1 MSIDELEK
9 KLYQQSAKKQ
19 VVLEKENK
27 TQKTSPLSVPVE
39 KEWDEEKLEENSE
52 KRFSIISKFSQYGRI
67 LFWILLVVIIV
78 AGGIAGFYFYKYYS
92 SRDINLLMEAPKEAL
107 IGVPFDLTVNFDNNS
122 GNILLDSKLSI
133 NLPDNSTLT
142 GDDFSKRIITKDL
155 GDLGVGTSLKEKF
168 SVIIIGEEQA
178 VKSFNASLSYSL
190 KSTLGT
196 RFEKIKNIEVS
207 VREPGIK
214 LDLTTPQKVLNSEEF
229 EMEVHYRNVAETD
242 FSNLELEMVYPPN
255 FTFKKSSVAPSV
267 GNRIWQ
273 LGSLAKGSEG
283 SFTINGSVVGQ
294 EMSFFEIKSIL
305 KASFLGQ
312 KYSIGEK
319 SATLNI
325 ASSPLS
331 LAIKVNEQTDYLA
344 SPGDFLKYIIS
355 YRNNTDVGLSDVIV
369 KAQLIGEMFDF
380 STLGTQAFF
389 SSLDNTL
396 VWNTANS
403 PGLRVLEAG
412 AVGNLEF
419 QIKLKSNY
427 PTKRLSDK
435 NFVLKIRA
443 EINSPTVPYYVA
455 SERTVGLANF
465 ETKVVGGITVDARAF
480 FREPSWGISNK
491 GNWPPKVNKPTNFTI
506 HWVITNYATDV
517 REVEVRAFLQS
528 GVRWTGE
535 VESNIGTKPEY
546 NERTQEIIW
555 KIDRISANKGVIGK
569 STEAV
574 FQIEATPDIT
584 QANNYMP
591 LMSQT
596 SIKAF
601 DEFVNVE
608 LNNSDEPLTTDLTD
622 DSTVDPKDG
631 TVLP

>member
-1 MSIDELEK
+1 MSIEELEK

-27 TQKTSPLSVPVE
+27 TQKILPPSVSVE
-39 KEWDEEKLEENSE
+39 KEWLEEGSEERSE
-52 KRFSIISKFSQYGRI
+52 KRFAIISKFSRYGRI
-67 LFWILLVVIIV
+67 LFWILLAVIV
-78 AGGIAGFYFYKYYS
+78 AAGGIAGFYFYKYYS
-92 SRDINLLMEAPKEAL
+92 SRDINLSIEAPKEAL
-107 IGVPFDLTVNFDNNS
+107 IGVPFDLAINFDNNS
-122 GNILLDSKLSI
+122 ANILLDSKLSV
-133 NLPDNSTLT
+133 NLPDNSILT
-142 GDDFSKRIITKDL
+142 GDDFNKRIITKDL

-168 SVIIIGEEQA
+168 SVLILGEEQA
-178 VKSFNASLSYSL
+178 VKRFNVSVSYSL

-196 RFEKIKNIEVS
+196 RFEKTKSVEAS

-214 LDLTTPQKVLNSEEF
+214 LNLTTPQKVLNSEEF
-229 EMEVHYRNVAETD
+229 EMEIHYQNVAEID
-242 FSNLELEMVYPPN
+242 FSDIELELVFPSN
-255 FTFKKSSVAPSV
+255 FTFKKSSITPSV

-273 LGSLAKGSEG
+273 LGDLAKGTEG
-283 SFTINGSVVGQ
+283 SFTITGSVVGQ
-294 EMSFFEIKSIL
+294 EMSFFEIRSIL
-305 KASFLGQ
+305 RVPFLGR

-319 SATLNI
+319 SATLSI

-331 LAIKVNEQTDYLA
+331 LAIKVNEQDNYLA
-344 SPGDFLKYIIS
+344 SLGDSLKYIIS
-355 YRNNTDVGLSDVIV
+355 YRNNTDVGLSDIIV
-369 KAQLIGEMFDF
+369 KAQLISEMFDF

-396 VWNTANS
+396 TWNTANS
-403 PGLRVLEAG
+403 PALRILEAG
-412 AVGNLEF
+412 AAGNLEF

-435 NFVLKIRA
+435 NFVLKIRT

-465 ETKVVGGITVDARAF
+465 ETKVVGGITADAKAF
-480 FREPSWGISNK
+480 FREPDWGISNK

-517 REVEVRAFLQS
+517 REVEVKAFLQS

-535 VESNIGTKPEY
+535 VKSNIGTQPEY

-569 STEAV
+569 PTEAV

-608 LNNSDEPLTTDLTD
+608 LNNSDEPLTTGLTD
-622 DSTVDPKDG
+622 DSTVDPRDG